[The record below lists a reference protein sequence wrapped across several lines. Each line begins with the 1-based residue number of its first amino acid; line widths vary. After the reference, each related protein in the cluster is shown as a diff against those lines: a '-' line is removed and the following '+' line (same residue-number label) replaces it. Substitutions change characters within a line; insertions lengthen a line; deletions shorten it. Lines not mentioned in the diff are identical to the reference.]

1 MFSYYCLPLGRAQ
14 GDISNA
20 MDKMVMRKFAE
31 KVKLN
36 VPYTYSLDELRL
48 RNIEFP
54 IIIKPLSS
62 VEGNKSD
69 IKIIKNEYELSRY
82 MDLHKNKPLIAQD
95 YMVCIEF
102 CLLCVNFLLMDL
114 RIVVFFAPLQGTFR

>member
-95 YMVCIEF
+95 YNRQTNRIPVYRVCF
-102 CLLCVNFLLMDL
+102 RPAACFYSWCVNN
-114 RIVVFFAPLQGTFR
+114 IATT